1 MSRSSGSPK
10 TANLSKS
17 THQQLTMYALA
28 AGAAGVGVL
37 ALAQPVEAKIV
48 YTATHHVIGRNSRYI
63 LDLNH
68 DGKGDFVISNT
79 YHCGTDQCQTD
90 LFVEPTTGKQG
101 VAGHR
106 SSAGW
111 DFAYALKG
119 GARIG
124 PKFHFSALYM
134 MFVLNR
140 GTCSLLSWCDVK
152 NRYLGFRFEILG
164 KIHYG
169 WARLST
175 NKGGGF
181 KATLTGYAYETIPGK
196 AITAGKTKGPDDD
209 DQPAPASLKAPPLR
223 PATLGR
229 LALGAPGLSIW
240 RREDSVVAAPESN

>member
-1 MSRSSGSPK
+1 MKREPMLSSSLERAIK
-10 TANLSKS
+10 
-17 THQQLTMYALA
+17 MYALA
-28 AGAAGVGVL
+28 ASAAGVGVL
-37 ALAQPVEAKIV
+37 ALAHPVEAKVV

-90 LFVEPTTGKQG
+90 LVVEPTTGKQG

-111 DFAYALKG
+111 DFAYALKR

-124 PKFHFSALYM
+124 PKFHFSAVYM

-152 NRYLGFRFEILG
+152 NRYLGFRFKILG
-164 KIHYG
+164 KIHYS
-169 WARLST
+169 WARFST
-175 NKGGGF
+175 NKGNGF
-181 KATLTGYAYETIPGK
+181 TATLTGYAYETIPNK
-196 AITAGKTKGPDDD
+196 PIIAGKTKGPDVITVE
-209 DQPAPASLKAPPLR
+209 PGS
-223 PATLGR
+223 
-229 LALGAPGLSIW
+229 LGAL
-240 RREDSVVAAPESN
+240 AAGASALRAKESR